1 MPTRLTVTEAVRNF
15 SEILGRVRY
24 RGERFVLLKGGR
36 PVAELGPTDA
46 AAPVRLEE
54 LETILDELPHL
65 EPDDAERFGRDLDSG
80 RRAAGPPPPVTWA
93 S

>member
-54 LETILDELPHL
+54 LAAILDELPHL
-65 EPDDAERFGRDLDSG
+65 EPDDAERLGRDLDSG
-80 RRAAGPPPPVTWA
+80 RRAAGPPPQVTWA